1 MDLIFDF
8 DGTLVNS
15 FPSAMLAFN
24 RVAVQLGFAQIALD
38 EIDNLRDLSSQELI
52 DYLQVPRYK
61 IPRMILQARKEM
73 NKEIGK
79 MLPIAHLTPVLKTLK
94 ADGISLGIL
103 TSNSQKNVTEWLESQ
118 QIADLF
124 NFIQIETSY
133 FGKARVLKK
142 LLAAQHID
150 REHAFYIGDETRDIE
165 AAKQCNIYSV
175 AVTWGFNSEK
185 VLSQY
190 NPHHIVRKPADIL
203 AICKA
208 T

>member
-24 RVAVQLGFAQIALD
+24 RVAVQLGFAQIELD
-38 EIDNLRDLSSQELI
+38 EIDTLRDLSSQELI
-52 DYLQVPRYK
+52 DHLQIPRYK

-73 NKEIGK
+73 NKEIET

-190 NPHHIVRKPADIL
+190 NPHHIARKPEDIL
-203 AICKA
+203 TICKA